1 MDEQPVANIQLDDS
15 CKIERIR
22 RFISHL
28 WIISLDKSLIVE
40 LSVYIKEN
48 VLSEAAL
55 ECTQKVIEINEGHYT
70 AW

>member
-15 CKIERIR
+15 CTIDIMVLCCLFLNR
-22 RFISHL
+22 
-28 WIISLDKSLIVE
+28 LDKSLIVE
-40 LSVYIKEN
+40 LSVYIREN
-48 VLSEAAL
+48 VLSKAAL